1 MAFIVDTETGD
12 ITLVQGDSGE
22 LFIEG
27 LNTDKNYTVYFAF
40 YNSKRK
46 RLGSEIYVSSNGNP
60 SVTIII
66 PASLTDLL
74 TVPQG
79 SDMAEYYYGI
89 KVCYDYGNGY
99 EYEDTVIIGNKDIG
113 ELNTITVYPKKVE
126 GFE

>member
-12 ITLVQGDSGE
+12 MTLVQGDSGD
-22 LFIEG
+22 LFVQG

-40 YNSKRK
+40 YNSKR
-46 RLGSEIYVSSNGNP
+46 RRIGTEVYVTSNQQPN
-60 SVTIII
+60 VTLSI

-79 SDMAEYYYGI
+79 QETAEYYYGI
-89 KVCYDYGNGY
+89 KVCYDYGNGI
-99 EYEDTVIIGNKDIG
+99 EYEDTCCIGDKDIG